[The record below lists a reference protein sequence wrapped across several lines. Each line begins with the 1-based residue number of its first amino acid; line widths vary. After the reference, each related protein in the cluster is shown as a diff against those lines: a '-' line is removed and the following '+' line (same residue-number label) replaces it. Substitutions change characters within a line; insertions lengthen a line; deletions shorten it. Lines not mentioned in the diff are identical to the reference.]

1 MCLMRGWWGWF
12 ATCGSPKGRRSL
24 LGNFASL
31 ILSWTVASAV
41 FDALDIVATYCYE
54 DLSRPAIVSSI
65 FSFFS
70 IWYGLVQR
78 RHDFDDLSKM
88 GAKRRKPRAFNLE
101 KMAKSVG
108 TKMGSVGHKMGKVSV
123 ALRERARTRGQSSG
137 FESDGA
143 QLIEL
148 STTQSP
154 VQDAFGLGGGGDA
167 GGAAAEEEDEKK
179 ESSEESMGRG
189 MDMMGGDDF

>member
-1 MCLMRGWWGWF
+1 MCLVRGWWGWF

-41 FDALDIVATYCYE
+41 FDALDIVATFCYE
-54 DLSRPAIVSSI
+54 EMSRPAIVSSI

-78 RHDFDDLSKM
+78 RHDFDDLSKI

-101 KMAKSVG
+101 KMAKNVG
-108 TKMGSVGHKMGKVSV
+108 SKMGKVSV
-123 ALRERARTRGQSSG
+123 ALRERARTRGRSLAS
-137 FESDGA
+137 ESDGD
-143 QLIEL
+143 QFVEL
-148 STTQSP
+148 STVQSP
-154 VQDAFGLGGGGDA
+154 VVQDGAELSAFSQDEEELSDGMDLMGGGD
-167 GGAAAEEEDEKK
+167 DY
-179 ESSEESMGRG
+179 
-189 MDMMGGDDF
+189 